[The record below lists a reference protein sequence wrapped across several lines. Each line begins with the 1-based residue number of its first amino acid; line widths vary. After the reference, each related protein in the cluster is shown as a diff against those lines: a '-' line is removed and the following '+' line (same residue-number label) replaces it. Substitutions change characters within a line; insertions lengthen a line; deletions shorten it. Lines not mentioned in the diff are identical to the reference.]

1 MSEYI
6 NKHGQVIKLTE
17 YQATKIE
24 EILHL
29 DGVELSSIPIG
40 GTFKIYNHEFVVLDQ
55 GGELAAVIL
64 KDVLGFYP
72 FSSTTNNYD
81 GSNADD
87 ICNNFAEQLS
97 SIIGEDNILS
107 HIVNLTAN
115 DGLTDYGT
123 INRKVSLLTADQYR
137 KYVYILDKF
146 KPNCSWFLATAY
158 STPEH
163 GYTYAVMCVTEGGSV
178 GNEAMDSFCGI
189 RPYCVLKSNIF
200 VNK

>member
-17 YQATKIE
+17 YQANKIE

-29 DGVELSSIPIG
+29 GEVELSSIPVG
-40 GTFKIYNHEFVVLDQ
+40 ETFKIYNHEFIVLDR
-55 GGELAAVIL
+55 GAELTAVVL
-64 KDVLGFYP
+64 KDVLGFYS
-72 FSSTTNNYD
+72 FSSMTSNYD

-97 SIIGEDNILS
+97 AIIGEDNILS
-107 HIVNLTAN
+107 HIVDLTAN
-115 DGLTDYGT
+115 DGLTDYST

-137 KYVYILDKF
+137 RYVYILDKF
-146 KPNCSWFLATAY
+146 KPNGSWFLATAY

-163 GYTYAVMCVTEGGSV
+163 GYTYTVMCVSEGGSV
-178 GNEAMDSFCGI
+178 GGEAMDSFCGI

-200 VNK
+200 VDK